1 MNRVAQRDMNF
12 FLPFKL
18 QGSRIENSRR
28 IISKKSVDTENDLE
42 GEFYSV
48 FGSVRN
54 VPSNLEKPPCAVS
67 RIEYMMREMS
77 HCSKGRKLPTAP
89 VRANARTSSSR
100 PMSMVEVE
108 EQRRLRRF
116 EDTRRSIK
124 VRRQPSMDSHCQR
137 PIDTGQIPTS
147 SLQELPFH
155 SPISTPVAA
164 RKFADKPPLRHYDQL
179 PEAPRKVERV
189 RQLERGYSMDTHD
202 RSPYL
207 DEMRRAKEEQRRD
220 DFRRPPAVEVERRP
234 SRIQRQPP
242 VHLTRIKP
250 PSHIVQR
257 KPSVEGRC
265 EPRPPERFA
274 VMDILDPPRPSC
286 ASPTAPM
293 SSRLPKPDKKSWLDK
308 IRSMKR
314 S

>member
-1 MNRVAQRDMNF
+1 MDCQVQLHSWKAA
-12 FLPFKL
+12 
-18 QGSRIENSRR
+18 
-28 IISKKSVDTENDLE
+28 SK
-42 GEFYSV
+42 
-48 FGSVRN
+48 
-54 VPSNLEKPPCAVS
+54 
-67 RIEYMMREMS
+67 
-77 HCSKGRKLPTAP
+77 CS
-89 VRANARTSSSR
+89 
-100 PMSMVEVE
+100 
-108 EQRRLRRF
+108 
-116 EDTRRSIK
+116 
-124 VRRQPSMDSHCQR
+124 R

-164 RKFADKPPLRHYDQL
+164 RKFADKPPLRRKWWFLPTQSAKDSAGFPDYDQL

-257 KPSVEGRC
+257 KPVSV
-265 EPRPPERFA
+265 
-274 VMDILDPPRPSC
+274 V
-286 ASPTAPM
+286 
-293 SSRLPKPDKKSWLDK
+293 SRLWCNVREKHAASILQACVHRWGWSSLGPLY
-308 IRSMKR
+308 
-314 S
+314 